1 MNRMIIGA
9 IAATL
14 AAGGGAAWWM
24 TANPTSAV
32 ATSATQA
39 VEGAGDGARLAAAPA
54 AADEA
59 VVTSAVDAPAAAVVA
74 AGPAASALAPD
85 DWISIERGYCF
96 GPCPVYKATAYGD
109 DRVVFEGKKFVV
121 ADGKRE
127 RKLDAGGFA
136 RLVDIARR
144 HDIMSMDT
152 NWPDDKGLN
161 CPEPPTDLP
170 TVLVAVDAAEIRR
183 SVKFYEG
190 CVGSP
195 GADRVKAL
203 VADLDKALALDDWI
217 GPRERFYGVRNK
229 P

>member
-1 MNRMIIGA
+1 MNRLVMGA

-14 AAGGGAAWWM
+14 AAGGTGAWWM
-24 TANPTSAV
+24 ASNQ
-32 ATSATQA
+32 TQPA
-39 VEGAGDGARLAAAPA
+39 ADSIPAPEVGAAARGA
-54 AADEA
+54 SVEA
-59 VVTSAVDAPAAAVVA
+59 
-74 AGPAASALAPD
+74 AASAPVIVAAAEAPAVAVAVAASLAAD
-85 DWISIERGYCF
+85 DMISIERGYCF
-96 GPCPVYKATAYGD
+96 GPCPVYRATAYGD
-109 DRVVFEGKKFVV
+109 DRIVFEGKKFVI
-121 ADGKRE
+121 ADGVRE

-136 RLVDIARR
+136 RLVEIARR

-152 NWPDDKGLN
+152 KWPDEKGLN

-170 TVLVAVDAAEIRR
+170 TVTVEIDAAELAR

-190 CVGSP
+190 CAGAP
-195 GADRVKAL
+195 GADRVKAM